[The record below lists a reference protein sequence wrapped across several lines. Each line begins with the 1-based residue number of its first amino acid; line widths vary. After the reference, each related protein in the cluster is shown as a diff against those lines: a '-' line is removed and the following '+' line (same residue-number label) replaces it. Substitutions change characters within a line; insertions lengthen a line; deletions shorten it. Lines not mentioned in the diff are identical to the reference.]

1 MTFVKRWR
9 FLLPLVLGAVLIA
22 GTPDIVPA
30 QDPVAASN
38 GGLRPGDIVQV
49 TVWQRE
55 ELSGEF
61 TVGFDGSLNHPLYRQ
76 IRVTGIPATQI
87 ETRLR
92 EFLSAYEANPQVV
105 VQPFYKVAVAGP
117 VMRPDIYN
125 VPPGSTVA
133 EVVTQAGGVLDQ
145 GKRDDVKLFR
155 NGQESE
161 LDLTEPEGML
171 TTVQSGDQILVMQKS
186 SSGVFRSTVLP
197 IIHLGFTI
205 ANILVYR

>member
-1 MTFVKRWR
+1 
-9 FLLPLVLGAVLIA
+9 
-22 GTPDIVPA
+22 
-30 QDPVAASN
+30 
-38 GGLRPGDIVQV
+38 
-49 TVWQRE
+49 
-55 ELSGEF
+55 
-61 TVGFDGSLNHPLYRQ
+61 
-76 IRVTGIPATQI
+76 
-87 ETRLR
+87 
-92 EFLSAYEANPQVV
+92 
-105 VQPFYKVAVAGP
+105 
-117 VMRPDIYN
+117 MRPDIYN